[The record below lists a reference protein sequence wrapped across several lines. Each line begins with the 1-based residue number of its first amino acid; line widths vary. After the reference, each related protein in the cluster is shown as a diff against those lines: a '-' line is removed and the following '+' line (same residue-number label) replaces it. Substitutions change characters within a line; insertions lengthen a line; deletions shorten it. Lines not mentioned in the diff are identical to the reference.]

1 MRSGSGSHR
10 RSAPVR
16 SRAGARRRW
25 RPAPRTTVR
34 RASWTVRAA
43 GRATRPA
50 RVRGPRARSTRSPA
64 CTRRP
69 GRRRDGGC
77 RRSWWCRR
85 SALVGVDQH
94 RLAVEVLVGRPD
106 HLDVT
111 EAFGLV
117 EFDRALLEQLE
128 QGEEADDHLDALG
141 EVGGEAAERDAPG
154 PGQLVE
160 QLPDGIGDG
169 RRDRVDVVEVD
180 HRHGLGCECL
190 DRRVAQPGHAG
201 ALQHVGH
208 HGVEALVGA
217 DDPREAL
224 VGVVGEAREHLGDVF
239 EGLGLEQPGEE
250 HVALL
255 PQGQFVV
262 EVDVGGV
269 RQQTPR
275 LQFHQGGGDQ
285 QESRGHVEVEFL
297 HPLDLGQ
304 VGVDDGRQ
312 VDLVDVDLL
321 LEDQLQQHVERA
333 FVDRGCD
340 VVGHQH
346 ANLPEPMRRIG
357 VSSSP
362 VTHDPQAASP
372 RVLSCMQPT
381 GDVHLGNYLGAL
393 RNWVVGQHT
402 CDAFHGIVDLHA
414 LTVTEEPGVLGDQ
427 TVSLAAMF
435 FAIGLDPDVATVFVQ
450 SHVPEHS
457 QLGWIMECTVSYG
470 ELSRMTQFKDKTAKR
485 ENQFISAG
493 LFTYP
498 ALQAAD
504 ILLYDADEVPVG
516 DDQRQ
521 HVEITRD
528 VAIRF
533 NHRFGDTFV
542 VPEAVTPAAGARV
555 MSLQDPTSKMSKSDE
570 SDAGCVYLV
579 DDPKAVLKK
588 FKRAVTDSDTGPDA
602 VRYDRVEKPGVANL
616 LEIHAAVTGR
626 TPQSVAE
633 DYEQYGKL
641 KVDTAEV
648 VLAVLDPIRTRYFE
662 LLDDRGELARL
673 LRVGADKAREV
684 ASATLERAHTNIGM
698 LPA

>member
-1 MRSGSGSHR
+1 MG
-10 RSAPVR
+10 
-16 SRAGARRRW
+16 
-25 RPAPRTTVR
+25 
-34 RASWTVRAA
+34 
-43 GRATRPA
+43 
-50 RVRGPRARSTRSPA
+50 
-64 CTRRP
+64 
-69 GRRRDGGC
+69 
-77 RRSWWCRR
+77 
-85 SALVGVDQH
+85 
-94 RLAVEVLVGRPD
+94 
-106 HLDVT
+106 
-111 EAFGLV
+111 
-117 EFDRALLEQLE
+117 
-128 QGEEADDHLDALG
+128 
-141 EVGGEAAERDAPG
+141 
-154 PGQLVE
+154 
-160 QLPDGIGDG
+160 
-169 RRDRVDVVEVD
+169 
-180 HRHGLGCECL
+180 
-190 DRRVAQPGHAG
+190 
-201 ALQHVGH
+201 
-208 HGVEALVGA
+208 
-217 DDPREAL
+217 
-224 VGVVGEAREHLGDVF
+224 
-239 EGLGLEQPGEE
+239 
-250 HVALL
+250 
-255 PQGQFVV
+255 
-262 EVDVGGV
+262 
-269 RQQTPR
+269 
-275 LQFHQGGGDQ
+275 
-285 QESRGHVEVEFL
+285 
-297 HPLDLGQ
+297 
-304 VGVDDGRQ
+304 
-312 VDLVDVDLL
+312 
-321 LEDQLQQHVERA
+321 
-333 FVDRGCD
+333 
-340 VVGHQH
+340 
-346 ANLPEPMRRIG
+346 RIG

-362 VTHDPQAASP
+362 VTHDPQTASR

-393 RNWVVGQHT
+393 RNWVSGQHT

-427 TVSLAAMF
+427 TVALAAMF
-435 FAIGLDPDVATVFVQ
+435 FAIGLDPDVSTVFVQ

-485 ENQFISAG
+485 EHQFVSAG

-641 KVDTAEV
+641 KVDTAEA
-648 VLAVLDPIRTRYFE
+648 VLAVLDPISTRYVE
-662 LLDDRGELARL
+662 LLDDRGELASL
-673 LRVGADKAREV
+673 LRTGADKAREV
-684 ASATLERAHTNIGM
+684 ASATLERAHTSIGM